1 MANKSG
7 MDYAY
12 DFARN
17 AQALKDIIKA
27 AMRGGWHAAA
37 IEVIKHYGPQILMA
51 AVVILLLPVIIFCCL
66 PAMLFGFGSSVDP
79 EISAMN
85 RQAEMVQQYYRKYQD
100 YCDVRI
106 QKIESYVKSGGSH
119 DDTVHQAPE
128 SNEKYSIQ
136 VKGGPMETNWFISL
150 HSVRNGNDLK
160 NKIPH
165 IF

>member
-17 AQALKDIIKA
+17 VD
-27 AMRGGWHAAA
+27 AA
-37 IEVIKHYGPQILMA
+37 IEVIKHYGPQFLMA

-85 RQAEMVQQYYRKYQD
+85 RQAEMVQQYYR
-100 YCDVRI
+100 
-106 QKIESYVKSGGSH
+106 
-119 DDTVHQAPE
+119 
-128 SNEKYSIQ
+128 
-136 VKGGPMETNWFISL
+136 
-150 HSVRNGNDLK
+150 
-160 NKIPH
+160 
-165 IF
+165 